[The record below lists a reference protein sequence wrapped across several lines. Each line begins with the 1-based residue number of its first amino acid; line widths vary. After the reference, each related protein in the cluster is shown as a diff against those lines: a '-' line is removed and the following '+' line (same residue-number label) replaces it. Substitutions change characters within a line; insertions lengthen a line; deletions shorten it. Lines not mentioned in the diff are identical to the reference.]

1 MRSCLA
7 LSTLAVMAAVAACAH
22 DGRAPMGCGMTPMVD
37 PGILIIPGIDL
48 KVRDPYGRA
57 QAIGTTYFVQ
67 TNTGTDSAT
76 WSADTLD
83 IYTAFDQT
91 GTFNVTL
98 RRPYYRD
105 KTIDNIVVTA
115 NDCGL
120 KLTTVPVG
128 LVLAPGAPPLRSV
141 IILGAMFLDRPGAQG
156 KLVPHFD
163 ADPGVSTAMTWQVN
177 DTALTTVDANGVVT
191 AKCTKDGGAVK
202 VTGTAV
208 ADGKTSAYLWIS
220 VARSSSCP

>member
-1 MRSCLA
+1 MPGDNAANASVGMRRGRRVTSRHLAWLGKREFDYARERMRSWLA

-91 GTFNVTL
+91 G
-98 RRPYYRD
+98 
-105 KTIDNIVVTA
+105 
-115 NDCGL
+115 
-120 KLTTVPVG
+120 
-128 LVLAPGAPPLRSV
+128 
-141 IILGAMFLDRPGAQG
+141 
-156 KLVPHFD
+156 
-163 ADPGVSTAMTWQVN
+163 
-177 DTALTTVDANGVVT
+177 
-191 AKCTKDGGAVK
+191 
-202 VTGTAV
+202 
-208 ADGKTSAYLWIS
+208 
-220 VARSSSCP
+220 